1 MTTAES
7 TAQLIAQARSFLELM
22 RSEQLIDA
30 AAGAARLRQI
40 THSVARTGHY
50 AMDSAELTYACQV
63 AWRNSSRCI
72 GRLPWRTLTVLDRR
86 DRESAEEIF
95 QACVDH
101 VRLAT
106 NSGRIR
112 PVMSVFAA
120 DVDGRP
126 RARIWNPQLIRY
138 AGWRRSDG
146 TVLGD
151 PLHVGFT
158 SVLEHLGW
166 QPAERTAFTV
176 LPVAIQVGSGR
187 PQLFELPADA
197 VLEVPIRHPD
207 FPWFADLGLRWHA
220 LPMVCGMALEAG
232 GLHYSAAP
240 FNGWYMGT
248 EIGARNLA
256 DTDRYDQLPAIAHGL
271 GLSTRSST
279 NLWRDRAL
287 LELNVAVLHSF
298 RADGVRIVDHHSAAD
313 QFMTHLHREEQQGR
327 ETPGDWSWLV
337 PPMSGSTTPVFHRYY
352 AAGEQTPGFREHPAA
367 WALPSAA
374 AGSVPG
380 PFPGPFPGPIAGPVT
395 GPIAGPVTGPI
406 RDSTPAVRQPGVCP
420 VTQLRREQA
429 A

>member
-1 MTTAES
+1 MTNAES
-7 TAQLIAQARSFLELM
+7 TAQLIAGARSFLELM
-22 RSEQLIDA
+22 RSEQRIDA
-30 AAGAARLRQI
+30 ESGAARLRQI
-40 THSVARTGHY
+40 THSVARTGRY
-50 AMDSAELTYACQV
+50 SMDPTELTHACRV

-72 GRLPWRTLTVLDRR
+72 GRLPWRTLTVLDVR

-106 NSGRIR
+106 NGGRIK

-176 LPVAIQVGSGR
+176 LPVAIQLGSGR

-197 VLEVPIRHPD
+197 VLEVPIRHPE
-207 FPWFADLGLRWHA
+207 FPWFAELGLRWHA
-220 LPMVCGMALEAG
+220 LPMVCGMSLEAG

-256 DTDRYDQLPAIAHGL
+256 DTDRYDQLPVIARGL

-313 QFMTHLHREEQQGR
+313 QFMTHLHREQEQGR

-352 AAGEQTPGFREHPAA
+352 ATGELTPGFRDRPAA
-367 WALPSAA
+367 WASPSTA
-374 AGSVPG
+374 AGPVPG
-380 PFPGPFPGPIAGPVT
+380 PVSGPV
-395 GPIAGPVTGPI
+395 
-406 RDSTPAVRQPGVCP
+406 REPARAVPRPGVCP
-420 VTQLRREQA
+420 VTHLRRDQVA
-429 A
+429 